1 MPRRTAS
8 LPSMASTSPE
18 RSGQVPGPG
27 ETAEDAA
34 PANPGRDESIQVNRL
49 VEQLISS
56 MDELRDGGHPLLNRN
71 ALQHLVERC
80 QSLLVGSS
88 LAALATFS
96 GVGAGA
102 FESDRMKELRV
113 GPLTLDPRSLDV
125 TVHDRPL
132 NLTRKEYD
140 LLRFLLSHR
149 GEALAR
155 ERILE
160 QVWDRDHLG
169 KENLLDVYIRSLRSK
184 LRPVGGE
191 GMIQTLRGIGY
202 IVRDWP
208 ESIGSQG

>member
-1 MPRRTAS
+1 
-8 LPSMASTSPE
+8 MASRSPE

-27 ETAEDAA
+27 ETAAGAEV
-34 PANPGRDESIQVNRL
+34 PNRGRDESIQVNRL

-56 MDELRDGGHPLLNRN
+56 MDELRDGGLPLLNLN

-88 LAALATFS
+88 LAALTTLGGLSA
-96 GVGAGA
+96 AA
-102 FESDRMKELRV
+102 LESNRLKELRV
-113 GPLTLDPRSLDV
+113 GPLTLNPRSLDV
-125 TVHDRPL
+125 TVHGRPL

-160 QVWDRDHLG
+160 QVWDRDYLG

-191 GMIQTLRGIGY
+191 GMIQTLRGTGY

-208 ESIGSQG
+208 ESALPQG

>member
-1 MPRRTAS
+1 
-8 LPSMASTSPE
+8 MASTSPE
-18 RSGQVPGPG
+18 RSGQIPGQG
-27 ETAEDAA
+27 DSAEVS
-34 PANPGRDESIQVNRL
+34 NLTNSGRDESIHVNRL

-88 LAALATFS
+88 LAALTTF
-96 GVGAGA
+96 GGLGAGA
-102 FESDRMKELRV
+102 IESDRMKELRV

-140 LLRFLLSHR
+140 LLLFLLSHR

-191 GMIQTLRGIGY
+191 GMIQTLRGTGY

-208 ESIGSQG
+208 ESPSSQG

>member
-1 MPRRTAS
+1 
-8 LPSMASTSPE
+8 MASTSPE
-18 RSGQVPGPG
+18 RSGQIPGQG
-27 ETAEDAA
+27 DSAEVS
-34 PANPGRDESIQVNRL
+34 NLTNSGRDESIHVNRL

-88 LAALATFS
+88 LAALTTF
-96 GVGAGA
+96 GGLGAGA
-102 FESDRMKELRV
+102 IESDRMKELRV

-191 GMIQTLRGIGY
+191 GMIQTLRGTGY

-208 ESIGSQG
+208 ESSSSQG

>member
-1 MPRRTAS
+1 
-8 LPSMASTSPE
+8 
-18 RSGQVPGPG
+18 V
-27 ETAEDAA
+27 A
-34 PANPGRDESIQVNRL
+34 PNPGRDESIQVNRL

-56 MDELRDGGHPLLNRN
+56 MDDLRDGGHPLLNRN

-88 LAALATFS
+88 LAALTTF
-96 GVGAGA
+96 GGLGAA
-102 FESDRMKELRV
+102 AIETDRLKELRV

-149 GEALAR
+149 GEALER

-184 LRPVGGE
+184 LRPLGGD
-191 GMIQTLRGIGY
+191 GMIQTLRGTGY

-208 ESIGSQG
+208 ESAGAEG

>member
-1 MPRRTAS
+1 
-8 LPSMASTSPE
+8 MASTSPE

-27 ETAEDAA
+27 E
-34 PANPGRDESIQVNRL
+34 PAGEASVTLSGRDESIHVNRL

-88 LAALATFS
+88 LAALTTF
-96 GVGAGA
+96 GGLGAGSI
-102 FESDRMKELRV
+102 ESDRMKELRV

-191 GMIQTLRGIGY
+191 GMIQTLRGTGY

-208 ESIGSQG
+208 ESSSSQG

>member
-1 MPRRTAS
+1 
-8 LPSMASTSPE
+8 MASTSPE
-18 RSGQVPGPG
+18 RSGQIPGQG
-27 ETAEDAA
+27 DSAEVS
-34 PANPGRDESIQVNRL
+34 NLTNSGRDESIHVNRL

-56 MDELRDGGHPLLNRN
+56 MDELTDGGHPLLNRN

-88 LAALATFS
+88 LAALTTF
-96 GVGAGA
+96 GGLGAA
-102 FESDRMKELRV
+102 ALESDRMKELRV

-191 GMIQTLRGIGY
+191 GMIQTLRGTGY

-208 ESIGSQG
+208 ESSSSQG

>member
-1 MPRRTAS
+1 
-8 LPSMASTSPE
+8 MASTSPE
-18 RSGQVPGPG
+18 RSGQVPGDAG
-27 ETAEDAA
+27 EMPDAA
-34 PANPGRDESIQVNRL
+34 APNPGRDESIQVNRL

-88 LAALATFS
+88 LAALTTL
-96 GVGAGA
+96 GGIGAGA
-102 FESDRMKELRV
+102 FETDRMKELRV

-155 ERILE
+155 DRILE

-184 LRPVGGE
+184 LRPLGGD
-191 GMIQTLRGIGY
+191 GMIQTLRGTGY

-208 ESIGSQG
+208 EPESPGA

>member
-1 MPRRTAS
+1 
-8 LPSMASTSPE
+8 MASTSPE
-18 RSGQVPGPG
+18 RSGQVPGR
-27 ETAEDAA
+27 EDTRKDTVVS
-34 PANPGRDESIQVNRL
+34 NPGRDESIQVNRL

-56 MDELRDGGHPLLNRN
+56 MDDLRDEGHPLLNRN
-71 ALQHLVERC
+71 ALQHLIERC

-88 LAALATFS
+88 LAALTTF
-96 GVGAGA
+96 GGLGAA
-102 FESDRMKELRV
+102 AIDTDRLKELRV

-140 LLRFLLSHR
+140 LLLFLLSHR
-149 GEALAR
+149 GEALER

-184 LRPVGGE
+184 LRPLGGD
-191 GMIQTLRGIGY
+191 GMIQTLRGTGY

-208 ESIGSQG
+208 ESAGSED

>member
-27 ETAEDAA
+27 ETAGDAA

-71 ALQHLVERC
+71 ALQHLV
-80 QSLLVGSS
+80 
-88 LAALATFS
+88 AALATFS

-191 GMIQTLRGIGY
+191 GMIQTLRGTGY

-208 ESIGSQG
+208 ETIASQD

>member
-1 MPRRTAS
+1 
-8 LPSMASTSPE
+8 MASTSPE

-27 ETAEDAA
+27 ETAGDAA

-71 ALQHLVERC
+71 ALQHLV
-80 QSLLVGSS
+80 
-88 LAALATFS
+88 AALATFS

-191 GMIQTLRGIGY
+191 G
-202 IVRDWP
+202 
-208 ESIGSQG
+208 

>member
-1 MPRRTAS
+1 
-8 LPSMASTSPE
+8 MASTSGD
-18 RSGQVPGPG
+18 RAGQSL
-27 ETAEDAA
+27 
-34 PANPGRDESIQVNRL
+34 PAGDIKADDQECKSHLEESIRVNRL

-71 ALQHLVERC
+71 ALQHLIERC

-88 LAALATFS
+88 LAALTSF
-96 GVGAGA
+96 GGLGAA
-102 FESDRMKELRV
+102 ALETEERIRSLRL
-113 GPLTLDPRSLDV
+113 GPLTLNTISLDV

-140 LLRFLLSHR
+140 LLLFLLSHR

-155 ERILE
+155 DRILE
-160 QVWDRDHLG
+160 QVWDRDHVG

-184 LRPVGGE
+184 LRPLGGDR
-191 GMIQTLRGIGY
+191 MIETLRGTGY

-208 ESIGSQG
+208 EVQPSAPTSEL

>member
-1 MPRRTAS
+1 
-8 LPSMASTSPE
+8 MASTSPD
-18 RSGQVPGPG
+18 RSGQVPGQA
-27 ETAEDAA
+27 ENHQEDAA
-34 PANPGRDESIQVNRL
+34 APHPGREESIQVNRL

-56 MDELRDGGHPLLNRN
+56 MDELRDAGHPLLNRS

-88 LAALATFS
+88 LAALTTLGS
-96 GVGAGA
+96 VGAGA
-102 FESDRMKELRV
+102 FETERMKELRV

-155 ERILE
+155 DRILE
-160 QVWDRDHLG
+160 QVWDREHLG

-184 LRPVGGE
+184 LRPLGGD
-191 GMIQTLRGIGY
+191 GMIQTLRGTGY

-208 ESIGSQG
+208 ESSSPEA

>member
-1 MPRRTAS
+1 
-8 LPSMASTSPE
+8 MASTSPE

-27 ETAEDAA
+27 ETAGDAA

-56 MDELRDGGHPLLNRN
+56 MDELRDGGHPLFNRN

-80 QSLLVGSS
+80 QSLLVGSPLS
-88 LAALATFS
+88 ALATFS

-132 NLTRKEYD
+132 NLTRKECD

-191 GMIQTLRGIGY
+191 GMIQTLRGTGY

-208 ESIGSQG
+208 ETIASQD

>member
-1 MPRRTAS
+1 
-8 LPSMASTSPE
+8 MASTSPE
-18 RSGQVPGPG
+18 RSGQVPG
-27 ETAEDAA
+27 DAA
-34 PANPGRDESIQVNRL
+34 GTTDAAAQHLGRDESIQVNRL

-88 LAALATFS
+88 LAALTTL
-96 GVGAGA
+96 GGIGAGA
-102 FESDRMKELRV
+102 FEADRMKELRV

-155 ERILE
+155 DRILE
-160 QVWDRDHLG
+160 QVWDREHLG

-184 LRPVGGE
+184 LRPLGGD
-191 GMIQTLRGIGY
+191 GMIQTLRGTGY

-208 ESIGSQG
+208 ESESPGA

>member
-1 MPRRTAS
+1 
-8 LPSMASTSPE
+8 MASTSPE

-27 ETAEDAA
+27 EAA
-34 PANPGRDESIQVNRL
+34 GEASVTLSGRDESIHVNRL

-88 LAALATFS
+88 LAALTTF
-96 GVGAGA
+96 GGLGAGA
-102 FESDRMKELRV
+102 IESDRMKELRV

-191 GMIQTLRGIGY
+191 GMIQTLRGTGY

-208 ESIGSQG
+208 ESPSSQG

>member
-1 MPRRTAS
+1 
-8 LPSMASTSPE
+8 MASTSPE
-18 RSGQVPGPG
+18 RSGQVPGDAG
-27 ETAEDAA
+27 EMPDAA
-34 PANPGRDESIQVNRL
+34 APNLGRDESIQVNRL

-88 LAALATFS
+88 LAALTTL
-96 GVGAGA
+96 GGIGAGA
-102 FESDRMKELRV
+102 FETDRMKELRV

-155 ERILE
+155 DRILE

-184 LRPVGGE
+184 LRPLGGD
-191 GMIQTLRGIGY
+191 GMIQTLRGTGY

-208 ESIGSQG
+208 ESESPGA